1 MAGCRSG
8 SKTRTITIVQH
19 WRGVSDERVDGRPLE
34 RIVRNPASPLS
45 SMPIHPLSLLYPES
59 GVFYKIRLRTNSP
72 FCTISPF
79 SRRFHTL
86 CFRSTGRAAR
96 WNRLIMKIARALHP
110 PPLAPSTENP
120 PNRGIFFLNFC
131 PLSAPSL
138 SLPFLLPPLFE
149 SWRVKRRG
157 ERKGFNLFLARFRS
171 VEVFTGFH
179 VNALN
184 VTRIVPAG

>member
-19 WRGVSDERVDGRPLE
+19 WHGVSDGRPLE

-45 SMPIHPLSLLYPES
+45 SMSIHPLSLLYPES

-110 PPLAPSTENP
+110 PPLAPSSENP
-120 PNRGIFFLNFC
+120 PNRGIFFFQIFVPC
-131 PLSAPSL
+131 
-138 SLPFLLPPLFE
+138 LLPPFPFP
-149 SWRVKRRG
+149 SYSP
-157 ERKGFNLFLARFRS
+157 LFLKAEGWRGGEKGKGSTFFLRVSVPWRFLL
-171 VEVFTGFH
+171 VFTSMR
-179 VNALN
+179 LM
-184 VTRIVPAG
+184 